1 MYKRQPPSPRT
12 SPDPPTHHYL
22 EGGAKHPAL
31 VTAVVFAT
39 TGQHF
44 SIGPWII
51 VPILILAAIIGTI
64 VFVVRDRQKG
74 PSRQSV
80 R

>member
-1 MYKRQPPSPRT
+1 MH
-12 SPDPPTHHYL
+12 PTV
-22 EGGAKHPAL
+22 AT
-31 VTAVVFAT
+31 VTVIAANS
-39 TGQHF
+39 GQHF

-64 VFVVRDRQKG
+64 IYVVKDRQKRRRS
-74 PSRQSV
+74 PTV

>member
-1 MYKRQPPSPRT
+1 MH
-12 SPDPPTHHYL
+12 PTI
-22 EGGAKHPAL
+22 ATAAL
-31 VTAVVFAT
+31 IAAAS
-39 TGQHF
+39 GRHF

-64 VFVVRDRQKG
+64 IYIVKDRQKRRRG
-74 PSRQSV
+74 QAV